1 MNPQAAHCR
10 SHFKRCTVSAI
21 LLWALFFVLGINGVA
36 LGDITLHRTFAY
48 HLQFPKKT
56 IRFEGTQ
63 SVVYSPHGVISTM
76 EFENLATG
84 ERFAY
89 TATIN
94 FELKQVWL
102 ERPLLKQYVWM
113 SLHEVSDFVR
123 ELTREYEKPDT
134 IPRFDSTLVLSR
146 LDPSKAGR
154 MTHFGLSGPTW
165 TREVS
170 FSPLKKRI
178 DSLLERSTLLTLQ
191 EGPLVDSLF
200 QYQAKLRELGIIS
213 DTCYLEALFP
223 LKEYYVESMPSGFR
237 LLVVTPFGTQLAC
250 QSSEIVYEQ
259 FDVPGKKNEEGVK
272 VPRLVVTYR
281 QKVDMLEW
289 TTTHI
294 PESSFVRQSDGR
306 SRSQRDLDLHRILAL
321 IQL

>member
-1 MNPQAAHCR
+1 MVYCPGHLT
-10 SHFKRCTVSAI
+10 KRTASAI
-21 LLWALFFVLGINGVA
+21 LLQGLVLVLAIHGLA
-36 LGDITLHRTFAY
+36 LGDITLHRTFAC

-63 SVVYSPHGVISTM
+63 SVIYSPHGVISTM
-76 EFENLATG
+76 DYENLATG
-84 ERFAY
+84 ERFAF

-94 FELKQVWL
+94 FKMKQVWL

-123 ELTREYEKPDT
+123 KLTREYEKPDT

-170 FSPLKKRI
+170 FSPLKKRL
-178 DSLLERSTLLTLQ
+178 DSLMERSTLLTLS

-200 QYQAKLRELGIIS
+200 HYQAKLRELGVIS
-213 DTCYLEALFP
+213 DTCFLEALFP
-223 LKEYYVESMPSGFR
+223 WKEYYVESIPSGFR
-237 LLVVTPFGTQLAC
+237 LLVETPFGTQLAC

-259 FDVPGKKNEEGVK
+259 IDVPGKKNKEGVK
-272 VPRLVVTYR
+272 VPRLVVTCR
-281 QKVDMLEW
+281 QKVDLLEW
-289 TTTHI
+289 TTTPI
-294 PESSFVRQSDGR
+294 PESSFVRQFEGR
-306 SRSQRDLDLHRILAL
+306 SRSQRDLDLHRILTL